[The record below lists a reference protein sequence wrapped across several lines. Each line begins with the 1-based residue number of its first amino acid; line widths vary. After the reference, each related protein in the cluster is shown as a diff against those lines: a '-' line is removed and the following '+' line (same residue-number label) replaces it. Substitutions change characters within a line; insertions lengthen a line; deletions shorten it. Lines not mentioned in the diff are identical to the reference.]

1 MPVLSGS
8 SHLSDLDLDLNKRG
22 ARGGRERWLR
32 STTAS
37 TGVSEEAPEPGGA
50 ACEAAEPGGAAPIW
64 GNFSVGR
71 GRKRG
76 VEGKGVRG

>member
-1 MPVLSGS
+1 MLVLSGS
-8 SHLSDLDLDLNKRG
+8 SHLFDLDLDLNKRG

-32 STTAS
+32 STAAS
-37 TGVSEEAPEPGGA
+37 TGVSKEAAELGGA
-50 ACEAAEPGGAAPIW
+50 TCEAAEPGGVAVIW

-76 VEGKGVRG
+76 VEGKGVRR